1 MNRSY
6 TNTALALLLL
16 AAGAAS
22 AGDDKDSRNT
32 VESAAKATVNE
43 IGKGLEAVGKAVAP
57 AVKKVEKAVR
67 GTAKDDADKRPAER
81 K

>member
-6 TNTALALLLL
+6 TNVALAFLLL

-22 AGDDKDSRNT
+22 AGDGKDSENT
-32 VESAAKATVNE
+32 VESAAKSTVNE
-43 IGKGLEAVGKAVAP
+43 IGKGLEAVGKAVGP
-57 AVKKVEKAVR
+57 AVNKVEKAVR
-67 GTAKDDADKRPAER
+67 GNGTAKDDKRPAER

>member
-6 TNTALALLLL
+6 TIVALAFLLL
-16 AAGAAS
+16 AAGTAS
-22 AGDDKDSRNT
+22 AGDGKDSGNT

-43 IGKGLEAVGKAVAP
+43 IGKGLEAVGKAVGP
-57 AVKKVEKAVR
+57 AVNKAEKAVR
-67 GTAKDDADKRPAER
+67 GNGSAKDERPAER

>member
-1 MNRSY
+1 MNHPY
-6 TNTALALLLL
+6 TAIALGYLLL
-16 AAGAAS
+16 AVGTAS
-22 AGDDKDSRNT
+22 AGDDKNGNT

-57 AVKKVEKAVR
+57 AVKKTEKAVR
-67 GTAKDDADKRPAER
+67 GGAKDEADKRPAER

>member
-1 MNRSY
+1 MNHSY
-6 TNTALALLLL
+6 ATVALGFLLL
-16 AAGAAS
+16 AAGTAS
-22 AGDDKDSRNT
+22 AGDDKNGNT

-57 AVKKVEKAVR
+57 AVKKAEKTVR
-67 GTAKDDADKRPAER
+67 GSANDEADKRPAER

>member
-6 TNTALALLLL
+6 TNVALAFLLL
-16 AAGAAS
+16 AAGTAA

-57 AVKKVEKAVR
+57 AVKKAEKAVR
-67 GTAKDDADKRPAER
+67 GTAKDETDKRPAER

>member
-6 TNTALALLLL
+6 TNVALAFLLL

-22 AGDDKDSRNT
+22 AGDGKDSENT
-32 VESAAKATVNE
+32 VESAAKSTVNE

-57 AVKKVEKAVR
+57 AVKKAEKAVR
-67 GTAKDDADKRPAER
+67 GTAKDETDKRSAER